1 MDTEDFSV
9 KCHSCGG
16 RVHNWTQS
24 ITYTLTNSAAYQ
36 AGQTIYLSCGCAV
49 DFPDWKINLDTGWC
63 KIIDYTGRLFI
74 EFLDEELLM
83 EEDED

>member
-1 MDTEDFSV
+1 
-9 KCHSCGG
+9 
-16 RVHNWTQS
+16 
-24 ITYTLTNSAAYQ
+24 
-36 AGQTIYLSCGCAV
+36 V